1 MKLSRAYI
9 VLGAFL
15 LGGFLMFTL
24 RTTSDEAQPTPM
36 PLLLQKVQAL
46 GELHTAR
53 YTYQHVFE
61 QRTSRRAQEWAQ
73 AVPMVASLVRA
84 STSNSGLVS
93 ATAQV
98 EAGVDLSKARLEG
111 STFIVPKPHV
121 YRPAVE
127 AKMHEVRRGLLWRDD
142 NLALT
147 AVGAMETR
155 VRTAAVEQ
163 GILKEAETNARKQLT
178 TLLAGSKARIEF
190 R

>member
-1 MKLSRAYI
+1 
-9 VLGAFL
+9 
-15 LGGFLMFTL
+15 MFSL
-24 RTTSDEAQPTPM
+24 RSSGDEAQPTPM

-61 QRTSRRAQEWAQ
+61 QQTSRKPQEWAQ

-84 STSNSGLVS
+84 STTNSGLVS

-98 EAGVDLSKARLEG
+98 EAGVDLSQAKLEG
-111 STFIVPKPHV
+111 STLIVPKPHV

-127 AKMHEVRRGLLWRDD
+127 ARMHEVRRGLLWRDD

-163 GILKEAETNARKQLT
+163 GILTEAEKNARKQLQ
-178 TLLAGSKARIEF
+178 TLLTGSKAQIEF